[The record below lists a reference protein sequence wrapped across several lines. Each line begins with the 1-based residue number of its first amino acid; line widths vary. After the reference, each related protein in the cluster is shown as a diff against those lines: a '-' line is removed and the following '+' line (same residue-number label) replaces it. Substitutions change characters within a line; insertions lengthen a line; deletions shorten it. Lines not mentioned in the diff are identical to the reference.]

1 MAVKTR
7 YGWAE
12 IDGIR
17 YDHDIIIHADRN
29 VTKRSRK
36 EAKKYKKKFGHTPL
50 IVKELA
56 FVAEED
62 PAPVFIG
69 TGQCGGL
76 PVTGEAKEL
85 LEPYTPDIRTTPE
98 IFELIAEET
107 RLFVAVLHVN
117 C

>member
-17 YDHDIIIHADRN
+17 YDHDIIIHADRS
-29 VTKRSRK
+29 VTKRSKK

-50 IVKELA
+50 IAEELA
-56 FVAEED
+56 FVAEEN
-62 PAPVFIG
+62 PALVFIG
-69 TGQCGGL
+69 TGQYGDL

-85 LEPYTPDIRTTPE
+85 LEPYTPVIRTTPE
-98 IFELIAEET
+98 ILELIAEET
-107 RLFVAVLHVN
+107 RPFVAVLHVN